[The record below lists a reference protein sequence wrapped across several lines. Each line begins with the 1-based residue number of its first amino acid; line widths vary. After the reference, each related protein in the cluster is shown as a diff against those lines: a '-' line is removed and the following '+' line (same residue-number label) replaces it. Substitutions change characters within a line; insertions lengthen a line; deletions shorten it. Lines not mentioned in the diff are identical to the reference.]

1 MESSIHIQAF
11 FAGRSIF
18 ITGATGFMGK
28 VLIEKLL
35 RSCPD
40 IAKLY
45 LLMRPKKGNG
55 INDRLKKLLNNALF
69 DKLRTERP
77 STFDKLVPVMG
88 DATSVGLGL
97 LPADRQMLI
106 DKVSVIFHI
115 AASVRFD
122 DSLKDA
128 IFANTRSTRDVCIL
142 ACSMKKLAVLLHVS
156 STYAHIDKP
165 VIDEVLYPAE
175 VDWRRV
181 IEIAETIDEHVLK
194 MLTAKYIGA
203 MPNTYIFTKRLAEQV
218 ISDYA
223 ESLPCVILRPS
234 IVIST
239 VEEPIKGW
247 LDNFNGPFGM
257 LIGAAKGILRVTYA
271 NPVIK
276 NDFIP
281 VDLAIKIM
289 IIASWV
295 RGLKTISEDKTVHVY
310 NCSADQ
316 TKAITI
322 MQMQQMGLDILKDI
336 PMENTFWIPN
346 TMLTKNRLVYYI
358 LMLLLHIFPAICIDT
373 IIKLYGARPMLLRLQ
388 RTVYVSNSALSHFL
402 LNEWSFKNDKCRD
415 LIDNLNTENKKYFG
429 YNYMDINI
437 REYLRNGLIG
447 TKLYL
452 LHENNLEAAKLH
464 RKSKIEKINNQ
475 VEQSRIAL

>member
-194 MLTAKYIGA
+194 MLTA
-203 MPNTYIFTKRLAEQV
+203 N
-218 ISDYA
+218 
-223 ESLPCVILRPS
+223 
-234 IVIST
+234 
-239 VEEPIKGW
+239 
-247 LDNFNGPFGM
+247 
-257 LIGAAKGILRVTYA
+257 
-271 NPVIK
+271 
-276 NDFIP
+276 
-281 VDLAIKIM
+281 
-289 IIASWV
+289 
-295 RGLKTISEDKTVHVY
+295 ISEDKTVHVY

-464 RKSKIEKINNQ
+464 RKRMVWLQ
-475 VEQSRIAL
+475 RIIMIMFTIFILWILQRKNILAHILNVYV

>member
-239 VEEPIKGW
+239 VEEPIKG
-247 LDNFNGPFGM
+247 
-257 LIGAAKGILRVTYA
+257 
-271 NPVIK
+271 
-276 NDFIP
+276 
-281 VDLAIKIM
+281 
-289 IIASWV
+289 
-295 RGLKTISEDKTVHVY
+295 ISEDKTVHVY

-464 RKSKIEKINNQ
+464 RKRMVWLQ
-475 VEQSRIAL
+475 RIIMIMFTIFILWILQRKNILAHILNVYV